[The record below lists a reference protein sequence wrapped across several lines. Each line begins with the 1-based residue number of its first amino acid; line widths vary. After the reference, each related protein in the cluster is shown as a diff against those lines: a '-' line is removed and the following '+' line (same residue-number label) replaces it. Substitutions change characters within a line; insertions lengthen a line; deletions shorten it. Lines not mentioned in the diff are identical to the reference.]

1 MLASLNGDEKRI
13 TLLSI
18 PRDLYV
24 SYPED
29 RGAGR
34 INSLYELGKMNKV
47 GIKYLADKVSEL
59 TGQPIDHYIVIDFS
73 GFKKIVDIL
82 GGIAIDVPEDLT
94 DTEYPDE
101 NYGYETVHFQK

>member
-1 MLASLNGDEKRI
+1 MLASLNGEEKRI
-13 TLLSI
+13 TLISI

-24 SYPED
+24 SYPEGK
-29 RGAGR
+29 GAGR
-34 INSLYELGKMNKV
+34 INSLYEIGKADRGV
-47 GIKYLADKVSEL
+47 KYLADKVSEL

-82 GGIAIDVPEDLT
+82 GGIEIDVPEELI

-101 NYGYETVHFQK
+101 NYGYETLHIKK